1 MSKETNNTDL
11 NEHSEPVAGNAQ
23 GVVTWF
29 IVALLGCFG
38 FYRVDE
44 LKANFSARVHAPYG
58 SIAEVDSLSPSEE
71 ELAFSKGKVLYGNCI
86 GCHQPNGDGLKKVF
100 PPLAGSEWVTGNP
113 ERAVAIIVNGLGGP
127 INVAGEDFNSQMAAV
142 GAALTDDEV
151 ASVLTYIRQAWGNG
165 GSPVKP
171 EEVKTMRDKINE
183 KGQADPWTVE
193 SLIKAFPEK

>member
-1 MSKETNNTDL
+1 
-11 NEHSEPVAGNAQ
+11 
-23 GVVTWF
+23 
-29 IVALLGCFG
+29 
-38 FYRVDE
+38 
-44 LKANFSARVHAPYG
+44 
-58 SIAEVDSLSPSEE
+58 
-71 ELAFSKGKVLYGNCI
+71 
-86 GCHQPNGDGLKKVF
+86 
-100 PPLAGSEWVTGNP
+100 
-113 ERAVAIIVNGLGGP
+113 
-127 INVAGEDFNSQMAAV
+127 V